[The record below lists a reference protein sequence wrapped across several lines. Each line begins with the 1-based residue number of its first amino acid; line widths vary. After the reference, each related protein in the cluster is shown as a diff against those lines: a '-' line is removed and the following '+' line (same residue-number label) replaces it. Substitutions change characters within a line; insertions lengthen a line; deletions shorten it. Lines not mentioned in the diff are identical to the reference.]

1 MSTRRRGS
9 LNMHRSRTFL
19 KKKKTPSPF
28 LRPISG
34 GRIVHLEYPIPGAS
48 ANDPVVVVDSPD
60 PRAAQQAQKTR
71 PRPRPPVYGVDD
83 DSDNCGDP
91 LLSDGGSPIKKT
103 RRGPAR
109 PRQYT
114 APRHTAAAAKKSTS
128 SARFI
133 APAASATAAPAR
145 NPVPSLVV
153 KKKRE
158 AKSKRYRRTLK
169 QPRAT
174 PQDLQGQKIQE
185 LQAFNAYK
193 AQVLHLNSQSK
204 RDYLNGSSLST
215 SFGGNRPSASVQRS
229 FASNQS
235 VRGQPAL
242 GFNFNAFT
250 VPKLKQSN
258 KRPAAISTAARLAKR
273 PVYATVIRPVN
284 STPRIASAHSGRVP
298 VYANS
303 SFLSDMGNAGSLSVT
318 ASTPAQGSAVMAKP
332 SRQSPFATPASAG
345 TSAGRTTAVS
355 SPALQRLA
363 AQFAQPEVS
372 PISADADTAMPLS
385 PPVTGGSVRR
395 RMCCQDC
402 SLVLLHSWPCCA
414 LRFSRGL
421 PLPVVNSAM

>member
-133 APAASATAAPAR
+133 APAASATAAPPPATR
-145 NPVPSLVV
+145 CRAWSSRRRGRPRANGTDGRSSSHVPRL
-153 KKKRE
+153 RICRGR
-158 AKSKRYRRTLK
+158 RYRSCK
-169 QPRAT
+169 PST
-174 PQDLQGQKIQE
+174 P
-185 LQAFNAYK
+185 
-193 AQVLHLNSQSK
+193 
-204 RDYLNGSSLST
+204 T
-215 SFGGNRPSASVQRS
+215 RPS
-229 FASNQS
+229 
-235 VRGQPAL
+235 
-242 GFNFNAFT
+242 
-250 VPKLKQSN
+250 
-258 KRPAAISTAARLAKR
+258 
-273 PVYATVIRPVN
+273 
-284 STPRIASAHSGRVP
+284 
-298 VYANS
+298 
-303 SFLSDMGNAGSLSVT
+303 
-318 ASTPAQGSAVMAKP
+318 
-332 SRQSPFATPASAG
+332 
-345 TSAGRTTAVS
+345 TT
-355 SPALQRLA
+355 
-363 AQFAQPEVS
+363 
-372 PISADADTAMPLS
+372 T
-385 PPVTGGSVRR
+385 
-395 RMCCQDC
+395 
-402 SLVLLHSWPCCA
+402 
-414 LRFSRGL
+414 
-421 PLPVVNSAM
+421 